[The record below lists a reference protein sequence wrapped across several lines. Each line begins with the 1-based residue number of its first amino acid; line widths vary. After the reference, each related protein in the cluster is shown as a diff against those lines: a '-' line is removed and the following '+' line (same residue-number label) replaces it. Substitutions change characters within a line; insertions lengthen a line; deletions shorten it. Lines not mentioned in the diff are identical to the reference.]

1 MATTA
6 EQLAS
11 LTATFEAFARQQ
23 EKQGEKADHDRS
35 SMMAAITSQGQA
47 LDRLAVDMAEVKPVT
62 DMVTGL
68 HAKLV
73 GASILLGIVGVVFWA
88 GVQFFK
94 DAIVQFLTGG
104 GA

>member
-1 MATTA
+1 MATQA

-11 LTATFEAFARQQ
+11 LTATFEAFARSQDRHNA
-23 EKQGEKADHDRS
+23 KADSDRS
-35 SMMAAITSQGQA
+35 AMIEAITNQGKA
-47 LDRLAVDMAEVKPVT
+47 LDRLVVDMAEVKPVT

-73 GASILLGIVGVVFWA
+73 GASIILGLVGVIFWA

-94 DAIVQFLTGG
+94 ESIVQFLTGG